1 MAKTHTRYVCQE
13 CGRVAATYMG
23 KCPQCGS
30 FNSMVEEVIHD
41 EPVAKSTAVRGLT
54 GRSSPR
60 SIGDVSSDAEDRI
73 HLPIGEFA
81 RVLGGGIVPG
91 SIVLVGGDPGIGKC
105 VTGDTRILD
114 PLTGDFFS
122 IREWAQ
128 GQRRVLALDE
138 ESLRLQSVPISAFFN
153 RGRRPIV
160 QIQTELGRTLKC
172 TPDHPLLAP
181 DGWAPADSFKP
192 GDRIAAPRALPH
204 FGTQPLPEAKVK
216 LIAYILSDGSAQ
228 SSIGVTNSLPE
239 VAHDM
244 EEIASAFGMRVVSY
258 AKRSNQAIQYRF
270 VSMKGQRSIARSDI
284 ALALR
289 AVQKQ
294 RQIRWAEW
302 ARSAQISYAL
312 LNVWRR
318 GEAAPR
324 ADDLQRLAQA
334 VDLSIEELAPEARSQ
349 AEKSTPIA
357 RYLAEIG
364 LRYTRAANKTIPAC
378 IFRLPRNELA
388 LFLKT
393 LFTCDGSVYIN
404 QYGQP
409 GVSYS
414 TISQRLAEDVQ
425 HLLLRFGISAKLRT
439 KHMQVNEKP
448 YFAYE
453 VTFLG
458 VPQVQHFIREIGILG
473 RENISRRIR
482 EMKVP
487 VLPSTQR
494 DTIPTG
500 VNFWKLL
507 QSVDPYSSLKKI
519 NHLAGTSFHPER
531 PNGPLSR
538 YTVAKLANTY
548 PLPRL
553 EALAFGDVLWDTIKS
568 VTPAGEAEVF
578 DLSVPGKHNFVA
590 NDLIIHNSTLTLQMA
605 IEMAATQRV
614 LYVSGEESERQIKMR
629 AIRLSQS
636 VGAQRDGQGPN
647 AKRDAA
653 VPLPK
658 NLLLVTET
666 NLEIILNHISEV
678 KPDLLIVDSIQTV
691 YLSNMD
697 SSAGSVS
704 QVRECSSQLRELA
717 KTSGISVFVIGHV
730 TKEGTIAGP
739 RVLEHIVD
747 TVLYLEGDRFQA
759 YRLLRSVKNRFG
771 ATSEV
776 GVFEMREGGLAEV
789 TNPSEAFLAERMI
802 NAAGSAIAVTMEGT
816 RPILVEIQGLTSP
829 TQFGNAR
836 RTANG
841 VDFNRLLLIAAVLTR
856 RVGLKLGEQ
865 DVFVNVVGGL
875 QIDEPAADL
884 AIAAAI
890 ASSWRD
896 IPVKAEA
903 VLIAEIG
910 LAGELRM
917 PGQMQARLREAQKLG
932 FKTAIVPKALR
943 KGEPYPTGIEII
955 EVRSIQQALDAALNV
970 QRELPQ
976 GRKVA

>member
-30 FNSMVEEVIHD
+30 FNSMVEEVIHE
-41 EPVAKSTAVRGLT
+41 EPVAKGTAVRGLT

-60 SIGDVSSDAEDRI
+60 SIGDISSDAEDRI
-73 HLPIGEFA
+73 NLPIGEFA

-91 SIVLVGGDPGIGKC
+91 SIVLVGGDPGIGK
-105 VTGDTRILD
+105 
-114 PLTGDFFS
+114 
-122 IREWAQ
+122 
-128 GQRRVLALDE
+128 
-138 ESLRLQSVPISAFFN
+138 
-153 RGRRPIV
+153 
-160 QIQTELGRTLKC
+160 
-172 TPDHPLLAP
+172 
-181 DGWAPADSFKP
+181 
-192 GDRIAAPRALPH
+192 
-204 FGTQPLPEAKVK
+204 
-216 LIAYILSDGSAQ
+216 
-228 SSIGVTNSLPE
+228 
-239 VAHDM
+239 
-244 EEIASAFGMRVVSY
+244 
-258 AKRSNQAIQYRF
+258 
-270 VSMKGQRSIARSDI
+270 
-284 ALALR
+284 
-289 AVQKQ
+289 
-294 RQIRWAEW
+294 
-302 ARSAQISYAL
+302 
-312 LNVWRR
+312 
-318 GEAAPR
+318 
-324 ADDLQRLAQA
+324 
-334 VDLSIEELAPEARSQ
+334 
-349 AEKSTPIA
+349 
-357 RYLAEIG
+357 
-364 LRYTRAANKTIPAC
+364 
-378 IFRLPRNELA
+378 
-388 LFLKT
+388 
-393 LFTCDGSVYIN
+393 
-404 QYGQP
+404 
-409 GVSYS
+409 
-414 TISQRLAEDVQ
+414 
-425 HLLLRFGISAKLRT
+425 
-439 KHMQVNEKP
+439 
-448 YFAYE
+448 
-453 VTFLG
+453 
-458 VPQVQHFIREIGILG
+458 
-473 RENISRRIR
+473 
-482 EMKVP
+482 
-487 VLPSTQR
+487 
-494 DTIPTG
+494 
-500 VNFWKLL
+500 
-507 QSVDPYSSLKKI
+507 
-519 NHLAGTSFHPER
+519 
-531 PNGPLSR
+531 
-538 YTVAKLANTY
+538 
-548 PLPRL
+548 
-553 EALAFGDVLWDTIKS
+553 
-568 VTPAGEAEVF
+568 
-578 DLSVPGKHNFVA
+578 
-590 NDLIIHNSTLTLQMA
+590 STLMLQMA
-605 IEMAATQRV
+605 MEMAAKQRV

-629 AIRLSQS
+629 ATRLN
-636 VGAQRDGQGPN
+636 GQ
-647 AKRDAA
+647 KD
-653 VPLPK
+653 LPK

-776 GVFEMREGGLAEV
+776 GVFEMREGGLTEV

-856 RVGLKLGEQ
+856 RVGLKLAEQ

-890 ASSWRD
+890 TSSWRD

-943 KGEPYPTGIEII
+943 KGEPYPKGIEII
-955 EVRSIQQALDAALNV
+955 EVRSIQQALDAALSL
-970 QRELPQ
+970 QKEIPQ
-976 GRKVA
+976 GPKVV